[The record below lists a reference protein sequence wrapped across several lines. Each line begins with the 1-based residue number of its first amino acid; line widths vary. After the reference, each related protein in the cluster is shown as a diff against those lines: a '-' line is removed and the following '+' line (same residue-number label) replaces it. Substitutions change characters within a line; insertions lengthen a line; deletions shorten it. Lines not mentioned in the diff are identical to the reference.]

1 MDRRPA
7 VHDPSARRHHH
18 VDVAAH
24 QRLRSLDVVRGVAL
38 LGVIALNYHA
48 TLNGVEAFAPLDR
61 TFLSRLFNPVSG
73 VLSTRFAATYVF
85 VAGMGVALMT
95 SRVRTDDQDGIR
107 HLRVKLLRRGA
118 ALLLVGYGLEWVW
131 PGTILFY
138 YGAYFMIASVFV
150 VTSNRTLVVASVSSV
165 LAAATLNVW
174 RVSERFDDNF
184 TAWLEPASPD
194 SPRNVAI
201 RLFVAYTHPV
211 LPWIA
216 FFFAG
221 MIVARG
227 VRSDRVIGSRLALGS
242 VATVVAAYIL
252 RDAIRPALL
261 TGQSETL
268 RASVI
273 SLQPFDRGVLYVVS
287 LLGIAIVSVAILVET
302 LAPDDVT
309 IVPISNRR
317 DLWDE
322 AARWSVEAW
331 HHEFPDDTVQTYL
344 DQYAMTQDP
353 QGRLIEVYA
362 AVDRRGSLRGLA
374 TLVDDDDLPDAREPG
389 PWLAAVFVHPDA
401 RRSGIGSRLVDHVT
415 TRAAT
420 LGHETLYLYT
430 EHSVDWY
437 RSKGWTIVRDTT
449 LNGLPHVVMS
459 RRL

>member
-227 VRSDRVIGSRLALGS
+227 VTRGRLITSRLAACS
-242 VATVVAAYIL
+242 VAIVVGTYVL
-252 RDAIRPALL
+252 RDLFRPSLL
-261 TGQSETL
+261 IDRSTAL
-268 RASVI
+268 RAAAV
-273 SLQPFDRGVLYVVS
+273 SLQPFDRGLLYVTS
-287 LLGIAIVSVAILVET
+287 TLGIAI
-302 LAPDDVT
+302 LAV
-309 IVPISNRR
+309 
-317 DLWDE
+317 WC
-322 AARWSVEAW
+322 VEAIV
-331 HHEFPDDTVQTYL
+331 HRLPRSLIVEIL
-344 DQYAMTQDP
+344 ARA
-353 QGRLIEVYA
+353 GRMSLSLYVAHIVVFTLIIDVFDL
-362 AVDRRGSLRGLA
+362 VDARGLGVALGLSTA
-374 TLVDDDDLPDAREPG
+374 TYAVGLVAAWFILGWKAHG
-389 PWLAAVFVHPDA
+389 PIEWLY
-401 RRSGIGSRLVDHVT
+401 RRIGGR
-415 TRAAT
+415 
-420 LGHETLYLYT
+420 
-430 EHSVDWY
+430 
-437 RSKGWTIVRDTT
+437 
-449 LNGLPHVVMS
+449 
-459 RRL
+459 

>member
-1 MDRRPA
+1 M
-7 VHDPSARRHHH
+7 
-18 VDVAAH
+18 DVAAH

-48 TLNGVEAFAPLDR
+48 TLNDVEAFAPLDR
-61 TFLSRLFNPVSG
+61 TFLSRLFNPASG

-85 VAGMGVALMT
+85 VAGMGVALMA
-95 SRVRTDDQDGIR
+95 SRVRTDDQNGIR
-107 HLRVKLLRRGA
+107 QLRMKLIRRGA

-150 VTSNRTLVVASVSSV
+150 VTSNRTLIVASASSV
-165 LAAATLNVW
+165 IAAAALNLW

-227 VRSDRVIGSRLALGS
+227 LRSDRVISSRLALGS
-242 VATVVAAYIL
+242 VVVVVAAYIL
-252 RDAIRPALL
+252 RDSIRPPLL

-268 RASVI
+268 RASVV

-287 LLGIAIVSVAILVET
+287 SLGIAIISVWVVE
-302 LAPDDVT
+302 
-309 IVPISNRR
+309 
-317 DLWDE
+317 
-322 AARWSVEAW
+322 
-331 HHEFPDDTVQTYL
+331 
-344 DQYAMTQDP
+344 
-353 QGRLIEVYA
+353 
-362 AVDRRGSLRGLA
+362 
-374 TLVDDDDLPDAREPG
+374 
-389 PWLAAVFVHPDA
+389 
-401 RRSGIGSRLVDHVT
+401 
-415 TRAAT
+415 
-420 LGHETLYLYT
+420 
-430 EHSVDWY
+430 
-437 RSKGWTIVRDTT
+437 TIVRRFPYATISELLVRGGRLSLSLYVFHIVVFKLVVNVFSVVDSK
-449 LNGLPHVVMS
+449 GLGTALLLTAATYSAGLGLAWIVLG
-459 RRL
+459 RRSHGPIEWLYRFAGGR

>member
-184 TAWLEPASPD
+184 TAWLEPPSPD
-194 SPRNVAI
+194 SPRNVVI

-216 FFFAG
+216 YFFAG

-227 VRSDRVIGSRLALGS
+227 VRSDRVINTRLALGS
-242 VATVVAAYIL
+242 VVAVVAAYIL

-268 RASVI
+268 RASVV

-287 LLGIAIVSVAILVET
+287 SLGIAIVSVWVVENIVRRFPNAAITELLVRGGRMSLSLYVLHIIVFKLVVDVFSVVDSKGLET
-302 LAPDDVT
+302 ALLLT
-309 IVPISNRR
+309 
-317 DLWDE
+317 
-322 AARWSVEAW
+322 AA
-331 HHEFPDDTVQTYL
+331 TYTAGL
-344 DQYAMTQDP
+344 
-353 QGRLIEVYA
+353 
-362 AVDRRGSLRGLA
+362 GLA
-374 TLVDDDDLPDAREPG
+374 WIV
-389 PWLAAVFVHPDA
+389 
-401 RRSGIGSRLVDHVT
+401 
-415 TRAAT
+415 
-420 LGHETLYLYT
+420 LGHRSHGPIEWLY
-430 EHSVDWY
+430 
-437 RSKGWTIVRDTT
+437 
-449 LNGLPHVVMS
+449 
-459 RRL
+459 RLAGGR

>member
-7 VHDPSARRHHH
+7 IHDPRARRHHH

-48 TLNGVEAFAPLDR
+48 TLNDVEAFAPLDR
-61 TFLSRLFNPVSG
+61 TFLSRLFNPASG

-85 VAGMGVALMT
+85 VAGMGVALMA
-95 SRVRTDDQDGIR
+95 SRVRTDDQNGIR
-107 HLRVKLLRRGA
+107 QLRMKLLRRGA

-131 PGTILFY
+131 PGTIIFY

-150 VTSNRTLVVASVSSV
+150 VTSNRTLIVASASSV
-165 LAAATLNVW
+165 IAAAALNLW

-216 FFFAG
+216 FLFAG

-227 VRSDRVIGSRLALGS
+227 LRSDRVISSRLALGS
-242 VATVVAAYIL
+242 VVVVVAAYIL
-252 RDAIRPALL
+252 RDSIRPPLL

-268 RASVI
+268 RASVV

-287 LLGIAIVSVAILVET
+287 SLGIAIISVWVVE
-302 LAPDDVT
+302 
-309 IVPISNRR
+309 
-317 DLWDE
+317 
-322 AARWSVEAW
+322 
-331 HHEFPDDTVQTYL
+331 
-344 DQYAMTQDP
+344 
-353 QGRLIEVYA
+353 
-362 AVDRRGSLRGLA
+362 
-374 TLVDDDDLPDAREPG
+374 
-389 PWLAAVFVHPDA
+389 
-401 RRSGIGSRLVDHVT
+401 
-415 TRAAT
+415 
-420 LGHETLYLYT
+420 
-430 EHSVDWY
+430 
-437 RSKGWTIVRDTT
+437 TIVRRFPYATISELLVRGGRLSLSLYVFHIVVFKLVVNVFSVVDSK
-449 LNGLPHVVMS
+449 GLGTALLLTAATYSAGLGLAWIVLG
-459 RRL
+459 RRSHGPIEWLYRFAGGR